1 MPLSYLVIIKKMAM
15 RNSNHNNNGT
25 LPTPIYAHVVG
36 WGMAVPENVMTNK
49 DISAFVDTNDEWI
62 VARTG
67 IKERRIANEKESTAT
82 LAYKASQRALEVADI
97 LPIDLDLIIV
107 ATSTAENVFPSTASI
122 VQDWLNAGHAG
133 AFDLSAACSGF
144 VYALNMA
151 ADSIRAGS
159 IQRAL
164 VIGAETMS
172 RVMDWQDRST
182 CILFGDGAGA
192 VVLQASD
199 VKGGVLS
206 SVLRSDGAGCDLL
219 AIPSVGSI
227 DADESRASANGHKL
241 YKMYMVGGEV
251 FKFATRVV
259 NDSIEQAS
267 DLAGIEIADI
277 DLVIPHQAN
286 FRILQSAAR
295 KLKIDISKFM
305 SNVDRYGNT
314 SAASIPIALCEA
326 IEQNRIHDKDLIA
339 LVGFGGGLTW
349 ASMIIEW
356 GIPKP
361 SEQHG
366 TLLNRQRR
374 NLLYYMAKW
383 RARTRNWRRRY
394 HRTLQY
400 LRPKRGRVPRL
411 LRKADEEKRL

>member
-1 MPLSYLVIIKKMAM
+1 ML
-15 RNSNHNNNGT
+15 NSNHAQNGAIPPRT
-25 LPTPIYAHVVG
+25 YAHIVG
-36 WGMAVPENVMTNK
+36 WGMAVPENVMTND
-49 DISAFVDTNDEWI
+49 DISAFVETTDEWI
-62 VARTG
+62 ISRTG

-82 LAYKASQRALEVADI
+82 LAYKAAQRALEIADI
-97 LPIDLDLIIV
+97 LPVDLDLIIV
-107 ATSTAENVFPSTASI
+107 ATSTPENIFPSTASL

-159 IQRAL
+159 IKHAL

-192 VVLQASD
+192 VVLQASEIQ
-199 VKGGVLS
+199 GGVLS

-227 DADESRASANGHKL
+227 DADESRAGANGHKL
-241 YKMYMVGGEV
+241 FKMYMVGGEV

-259 NDSIEQAS
+259 NDSIEQAAKM
-267 DLAGIEIADI
+267 AGISVADI

-295 KLKIDISKFM
+295 KLKIDIDKFM

-326 IEQNRIHDKDLIA
+326 IEQNRIHDKDHIA

-349 ASMIIEW
+349 ASMIIQW

-361 SEQHG
+361 SEQQG
-366 TLLNRQRR
+366 SRLNRQRR
-374 NLLYYMAKW
+374 NALYYMARW
-383 RARTRNWRRRY
+383 RSRSRQWRRRIS
-394 HRTLQY
+394 RTLES
-400 LRPKRGRVPRL
+400 LRPQRGRVPRL
-411 LRKADEEKRL
+411 IRKVDEEERL

>member
-1 MPLSYLVIIKKMAM
+1 MAAHNPGQKNSYAP
-15 RNSNHNNNGT
+15 R
-25 LPTPIYAHVVG
+25 PPAFAHVVG
-36 WGMAVPENVMTNK
+36 WGMALPENVMTNA
-49 DISAFVDTNDEWI
+49 DISAFVETSDEWI
-62 VARTG
+62 FARTG
-67 IKERRIANEKESTAT
+67 IRERRIANEQESTAT
-82 LAYKASQRALEVADI
+82 LAYKAAQQALEVADI
-97 LPIDLDLIIV
+97 LPLDLDLIVV
-107 ATSTAENVFPSTASI
+107 ATSTPENIFPSAASL
-122 VQDWLNAGHAG
+122 VQDWLNATHAG

-159 IQRAL
+159 IQTAL

-172 RVMDWQDRST
+172 RILDWHDRGT

-192 VVLQASD
+192 VVLKASEAQ
-199 VKGGVLS
+199 GGVMS

-227 DADESRASANGHKL
+227 DASQSRAGSNRHKL
-241 YKMYMVGGEV
+241 YKMYMAGGEV

-259 NDSIEQAS
+259 NDSIEQAAAM
-267 DLAGIEIADI
+267 AGIQIDDI

-286 FRILQSAAR
+286 FRILQAAAR
-295 KLKIDISKFM
+295 KLSIDIDKFM
-305 SNVDRYGNT
+305 SNVERYGNT

-326 IEQNRIHDKDLIA
+326 IEQKRIHDKDHIA

-349 ASMIIEW
+349 AAMIIQW

-366 TLLNRQRR
+366 SLLNRQRR
-374 NLLYYMAKW
+374 HAQYYMARW
-383 RARTRNWRRRY
+383 RSRSRRWRRRLN
-394 HRTLQY
+394 RSVQE
-400 LRPKRGRVPRL
+400 LRQQ
-411 LRKADEEKRL
+411 

>member
-1 MPLSYLVIIKKMAM
+1 MAM
-15 RNSNHNNNGT
+15 VNPNQQANSVILT
-25 LPTPIYAHVVG
+25 PTYAHVVG
-36 WGMAVPENVMTNK
+36 WGMAVPENVMTNN
-49 DISAFVDTNDEWI
+49 DLAAFIDTSDEWI

-82 LAYKASQRALEVADI
+82 LAYKAAQRALEVADI
-97 LPIDLDLIIV
+97 LPIDLDMIIV
-107 ATSTAENVFPSTASI
+107 ATSTPENIFPSTASL
-122 VQDWLNAGHAG
+122 VQDWLNASQAG

-151 ADSIRAGS
+151 SDSIRAGS

-164 VIGAETMS
+164 VIGSETMS
-172 RVMDWQDRST
+172 RVMDWQDRNT

-192 VVLQASD
+192 VVLEAS
-199 VKGGVLS
+199 KIPGGVLS
-206 SVLRSDGAGCDLL
+206 SVLKSDGAGCDLL
-219 AIPSVGSI
+219 AIPSIGSI

-241 YKMYMVGGEV
+241 YKMHMAGSEV

-259 NDSIEQAS
+259 NDSIEQAAK
-267 DLAGIEIADI
+267 LAGITVADI

-286 FRILQSAAR
+286 YRIIQSAAR
-295 KLKIDISKFM
+295 KLNIDINKFM

-326 IEQNRIHDKDLIA
+326 IEQKRIHDKDLIA

-349 ASMIIEW
+349 ASMIIQW

-361 SEQHG
+361 DEQHG
-366 TLLNRQRR
+366 SLLNRQRR
-374 NLLYYMAKW
+374 NILYYMARW
-383 RARTRNWRRRY
+383 RSRTNRWRRNLS
-394 HRTLQY
+394 RTVKN
-400 LRPKRGRVPRL
+400 LRPKQGRVNRL
-411 LRKADEEKRL
+411 IRKADEDKRL